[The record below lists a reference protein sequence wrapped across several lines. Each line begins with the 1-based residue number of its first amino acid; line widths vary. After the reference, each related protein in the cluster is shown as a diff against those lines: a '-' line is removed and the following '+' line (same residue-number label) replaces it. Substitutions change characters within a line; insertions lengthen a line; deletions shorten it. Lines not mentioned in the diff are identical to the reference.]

1 MRRSVRILGF
11 VLATGFTLFVVG
23 VGVVVGA
30 YLYVAPDQP
39 DVEVLRDVALKE
51 PMRVF
56 TQDGRLIGE
65 FGEERRRPLTY
76 EQIPE
81 RMRQAF
87 IAAEDDRFYK
97 HPGVDYQ
104 GLIRAAINLVMTRE
118 RSQGGSTITMQL
130 ARNFFL
136 TRDRTYVRKIS
147 EIFLALKIERELSKE
162 EVITLYL
169 NKIYLGQ
176 SAYGVGAAAQ
186 VYYGVSADELTL
198 AQMAMIAG
206 LPKAP
211 SRDNPLANPDRALE
225 RRSYVLGRMHALG
238 MITESEYQE
247 AVTSPITAEQH
258 TSTVEVEA
266 PFVAEM
272 VRREMLDRFG
282 EDVYV
287 DGYEVITT
295 LNSAQQPYAMDAL
308 RSGLRAYDKRH
319 GWRGPAGRVMPPE
332 DVDDDS
338 AWASTLESWYTIGKL
353 VPAVI
358 ASVNEDSAEAVLRN
372 AERVSVPFET
382 MTWARPFVSRS
393 NVGDS
398 PEAVSDLVASGDV
411 VYLDRQQDG
420 WALSQ
425 VPEVEGSVVAMDPAT
440 GAIRALAGGFDFN
453 HSQYNRVI
461 QAERQAGSAFKPFIY
476 SAALENG
483 FTPATLVNDAPVVF
497 EDSVLESVWRPQ
509 NYSERFFG
517 PTRLR
522 EALVQSRNLVSIRV
536 LRAIGVESAVDH
548 LQQFGF
554 REEALPRNLS
564 LALGSG
570 GVTPLE
576 LTRGFAVFANG
587 GYRVEPWF
595 IERIQ
600 DRDGR
605 DLYLAQPA
613 VVCSECSIVGNGDDA
628 GTEEEQLGGPDW
640 HPRLEGDELNPKRPL
655 QYAPRVITPANAYLM
670 NDMLREVVQRG
681 TGRRAGQQLGRSDLA
696 GKTGTANEY
705 RDAWFSGFN
714 PSLVATAWVGFDR
727 SQSLGP
733 AESGAR
739 AALPIWTDFMGA
751 ALLGEP
757 EQSLEQPPG
766 LVTVRIS
773 RETGL
778 MVGADH
784 PEAMFE
790 TFREGNLPPRED
802 SDEEDEVQTEDL
814 F

>member
-23 VGVVVGA
+23 VGVIVGA

-39 DVEVLRDVALKE
+39 DVEMLRDVDLKE

-56 TQDGRLIGE
+56 TRDGRLIGE
-65 FGEERRRPLTY
+65 FGEERRRPLSY

-136 TRDRTYVRKIS
+136 TRDRTYVRKVS
-147 EIFLALKIERELSKE
+147 EIFLALKIEREISKE

-176 SAYGVGAAAQ
+176 SAYGVGAAAE
-186 VYYGVSADELTL
+186 VYYGVPPEELTL

-211 SRDNPLANPDRALE
+211 SRDNPIANPDRALE
-225 RRSYVLGRMHALG
+225 RRAYVLGRMRALE

-247 AVTSPITAEQH
+247 AITAPLTAERH

-272 VRREMLDRFG
+272 VRREMLERFG
-282 EDVYV
+282 DDAYV
-287 DGYEVITT
+287 GGYEVVTT
-295 LNSAQQPYAMDAL
+295 LSSAQQPYAMDAL
-308 RSGLRAYDKRH
+308 REGLLAYDKRH
-319 GWRGPAGRVMPPE
+319 GWRGPVDQVILPE
-332 DVDDDS
+332 DETDES
-338 AWASTLESWYTIGKL
+338 AWASTLATRYAIGNL

-358 ASVNEDSAEAVLRN
+358 ASVNEDGAEAVLRT
-372 AERVSVPFET
+372 ADRVSVPFET
-382 MTWARPFVSRS
+382 MTWARPYISRS
-393 NVGDS
+393 NVGDP
-398 PEAVSDLVASGDV
+398 PEAASDVVAPGDV
-411 VYLDRQQDG
+411 VYLAERNGG

-425 VPEVEGSVVAMDPAT
+425 VPEVEGAVVAMDPAS
-440 GAIRALAGGFDFN
+440 GALRALAGGFDFS

-522 EALVQSRNLVSIRV
+522 EALVKSRNLVSIRV
-536 LRAIGVESAVDH
+536 LRAIGVDSAVNH
-548 LQQFGF
+548 LRQFGF
-554 REEALPRNLS
+554 RDEALPRNLS

-600 DRDGR
+600 DRDGQ
-605 DLYLAQPA
+605 DLFLAQPA
-613 VVCSECSIVGNGDDA
+613 LVCGECSILGNGDDA
-628 GTEEEQLGGPDW
+628 GSEEEQLGGPQW
-640 HPRLEGDELNPKRPL
+640 QPRLEGDELNPKGPL
-655 QYAPRVITPANAYLM
+655 RYAPRVITPSNAYLM
-670 NDMLREVVQRG
+670 NDMLREVVRRG

-773 RETGL
+773 RESGL

-802 SDEEDEVQTEDL
+802 SDEEDEVRTEDL

>member
-11 VLATGFTLFVVG
+11 ILATGFTLFVVG
-23 VGVVVGA
+23 IGVIVGA

-51 PMRVF
+51 PMRVY
-56 TQDGRLIGE
+56 TRDGRLIGE

-76 EQIPE
+76 EQTPE

-87 IAAEDDRFYK
+87 IAAEDDRFYQ

-104 GLIRAAINLVMTRE
+104 GLIRAAINLVVTRE

-136 TRDRTYVRKIS
+136 TSERTYVRKIS

-198 AQMAMIAG
+198 AQVAMIAG

-211 SRDNPLANPDRALE
+211 SRDNPIANPDRALE
-225 RRSYVLGRMHALG
+225 RRAYVLGRMRALE

-247 AVTSPITAEQH
+247 AVTAPITARRH

-272 VRREMLDRFG
+272 VRQEMLERYGD
-282 EDVYV
+282 EAYV
-287 DGYEVITT
+287 GGYQVVTT
-295 LNSAQQPYAMDAL
+295 VNSAQQPYAMEAL
-308 RSGLRAYDKRH
+308 RDGLLAYDKRH
-319 GWRGPAGRVMPPE
+319 GWRGPVDRVVPPE
-332 DVDDDS
+332 DPADDE
-338 AWASTLESWYTIGKL
+338 AWAATLVGRYTIGSL
-353 VPAVI
+353 RPAAI
-358 ASVNEDSAEAVLRN
+358 AAVDEDGAEAVLMDG
-372 AERVSVPFET
+372 ERVDVPFDT
-382 MTWARPFVSRS
+382 MSWARPFVTRAR
-393 NVGDS
+393 VGDP
-398 PEAVSDLVASGDV
+398 PESASEVVAPGDV
-411 VYLDRQQDG
+411 VYLAEQDDS

-425 VPEVEGSVVAMDPAT
+425 VPEVEGAVVAMDPAS
-440 GAIRALAGGFDFN
+440 GAIRALAGGFDFDN
-453 HSQYNRVI
+453 SQYNRAI

-497 EDSVLESVWRPQ
+497 EDVALESVWRPQ
-509 NYSERFFG
+509 NYSQRFFG

-522 EALVQSRNLVSIRV
+522 EALIKSRNLVSIRV
-536 LRAIGVESAVDH
+536 LRAIGVDSAVDH

-554 REEALPRNLS
+554 RDDSLPRNLS

-570 GVTPLE
+570 GVTPVE

-613 VVCSECSIVGNGDDA
+613 VVCGECSIAGNGDDSEA
-628 GTEEEQLGGPDW
+628 GEDQLGGPEW
-640 HPRLEGDELNPKRPL
+640 RPRLEGDELNPRQPL
-655 QYAPRVITPANAYLM
+655 SYAPRVITPANAYLM
-670 NDMLREVVQRG
+670 NDMLREVVRRG

-757 EQSLEQPPG
+757 ERALEQPPG

-802 SDEEDEVQTEDL
+802 SDEQDEVRTEDL